1 MKQVDVVLTK
11 VDSPRARGFRDKATK
26 NMARLRTGKG
36 PFCDRGSAAKD
47 PARVDQE
54 RAFLTL
60 AENETA
66 FVVGREEQRVD
77 HFVARI
83 GAE

>member
-1 MKQVDVVLTK
+1 MKQVDVALTK
-11 VDSPRARGFRDKATK
+11 VGGPRAGGFRDKAAK
-26 NMARLRTGKG
+26 NPARLRTRKG
-36 PFCDRGSAAKD
+36 PFCDRGRTAKD

-54 RAFLTL
+54 RVFLTL
-60 AENETA
+60 AENKTA

-77 HFVARI
+77 YFVARL